1 MNDQTWLDAFDHALE
16 AAGVGPLDR
25 AAARVETE
33 GFLAD
38 SGSSAIDNF
47 GPPDHYAN
55 ELACALNGAVRLP
68 VTVPTDVI
76 GTAVEVRRVRKS
88 YRRHVVLADVS
99 FTVERGEVVVLTGP
113 NGAGKSTLLRIIAG
127 LERADAGSVTTEGTV
142 GYVPQVGGLDPYL
155 TADEHFELFG
165 AAAGQ
170 DREQSRREGRRLATE
185 LGWDAAAAPLAGE
198 LSGGTAQKLSVITA
212 LLGRPDTLLLD
223 EPYQGMD
230 ADSQQRLW
238 SMLWAWQAGGRSAVV
253 SSHAADALAKAS
265 KVVEIDGLP
274 NR

>member
-1 MNDQTWLDAFDHALE
+1 MKDQTWLEAFDHALE
-16 AAGVGPLDR
+16 AAGVEPHDR

-33 GFLAD
+33 GYLAD
-38 SGSSAIDNF
+38 ADSSAIDNF
-47 GPPDHYAN
+47 GPPDEYAA
-55 ELACALNGAVRLP
+55 ELALALNGASRPP
-68 VTVPTDVI
+68 VHVPTDVAGFAI
-76 GTAVEVRRVRKS
+76 DVRRVGKS
-88 YRRHVVLADVS
+88 YRRRVVLSDVS
-99 FTVERGEVVVLTGP
+99 FSVGRGEVVVLTGP

-127 LERADAGSVTTEGTV
+127 LERPDTGSVATDGTV
-142 GYVPQVGGLDPYL
+142 GYVPQMGGLDPYL
-155 TADEHFELFG
+155 SADEHFELFG
-165 AAAGQ
+165 AAGAQG
-170 DREQSRREGRRLATE
+170 REQSRREGRRLATE

-198 LSGGTAQKLSVITA
+198 LSGGTAQKLAVITA

-238 SMLWAWQAGGRSAVV
+238 SMLWAWQAEGRSAVV
-253 SSHAADALAKAS
+253 SSHASDALAKAS